1 MQLDFILLKV
11 QLSSLVLLSGKL
23 PEHVVAPEKDIPLH
37 HVCVSDWT
45 GVIIMCP
52 RSTYS
57 AHCVSSIL
65 FLFLFFI
72 FVLNCLGCLLTAP
85 FLLWTT
91 SQTLKATSLSI
102 EDGSRPGRAFNKLG

>member
-23 PEHVVAPEKDIPLH
+23 PEHVVVPEKDIPLH

-45 GVIIMCP
+45 GVIVVCP

-57 AHCVSSIL
+57 AHCVPSIL